1 LVVAVPAWRH
11 LHHTARRDDD
21 EFVPSMP
28 ACSLALST
36 LPTREPAGVHRAA
49 PRGTSCSCM
58 LRGRLGTIGFLQ
70 RTYQESKWTHTVYTQ
85 TCIRECYMLASS
97 LRWTSSRELADTR
110 VWHGAALDARDYA
123 RHAKIAPSE

>member
-36 LPTREPAGVHRAA
+36 LPTREPAGMHRAA

-58 LRGRLGTIGFLQ
+58 LRHCPAWHDRLPTANIPGVQ
-70 RTYQESKWTHTVYTQ
+70 MDTYCVYPDMHT
-85 TCIRECYMLASS
+85 
-97 LRWTSSRELADTR
+97 
-110 VWHGAALDARDYA
+110 
-123 RHAKIAPSE
+123 